1 MPLRSRLHDGLLAL
15 TLALASAAPPAL
27 AVDTTAQGE
36 IGRTLT
42 LLAFSDD
49 GARALILER
58 SGFGPYAEAVWIV
71 DGSGVVEVLPLG
83 LRGPTRGAGV
93 ALRAGPKDRDACRAS
108 AERLAD
114 MAADFDQVSVRVGAC
129 ASTSSAVVTPLKTWA
144 PLVPSADIGR
154 LHEQVGFAGRTFVA
168 PRAPTREAGALVVV
182 LGQDLF
188 GNDRVGVTVE
198 KK

>member
-1 MPLRSRLHDGLLAL
+1 MTLRPRFPGLLLAL
-15 TLALASAAPPAL
+15 ILAAMPSR

-36 IGRTLT
+36 IGRKLT
-42 LLAFSDD
+42 LLAFADD
-49 GARALILER
+49 GGRALLLER
-58 SGFGPYAEAVWIV
+58 SGFGPFNEAVWIV

-93 ALRAGPKDRDACRAS
+93 ALRAGPKDRDLCRAS

-114 MAADFDQVSVRVGAC
+114 LAADFDQISVRVGAC
-129 ASTSSAVVTPLKTWA
+129 ASPSSPVVTPMKTWA
-144 PLVPSADIGR
+144 PVVPSADIGR

-168 PRAPTREAGALVVV
+168 TRAPSRDVGVLVVV
-182 LGQDLF
+182 IGQDLF
-188 GNDRVGVTVE
+188 GNDRVGVALD